1 MRNVSDHKVSRYSK
15 IEYLRIESVLVGL
28 MQMVV
33 GDGAHRV
40 QLQVFDVE
48 VDHQLLLNKSTHRL
62 VVFSQR

>member
-1 MRNVSDHKVSRYSK
+1 MRNVSDHKVSRCSK